1 MLSELPFYEE
11 LNLMKKDQPFKGYRI
26 SYKVEL
32 FEKNDPLIQ
41 LETSKSSIKDLF
53 NDILD
58 ETKSL
63 QYRITLNVELKNT
76 SPEKKLDFLQ
86 FILIQLQKQ

>member
-1 MLSELPFYEE
+1 
-11 LNLMKKDQPFKGYRI
+11 MKKDQSFKGNAI
-26 SYKVEL
+26 SQKVEL

-58 ETKSL
+58 KKGFLVSSNTK
-63 QYRITLNVELKNT
+63 I
-76 SPEKKLDFLQ
+76 
-86 FILIQLQKQ
+86 